1 MQVELRKKYLDL
13 LDTLRSYG
21 SVAVAF
27 SGGVDSS
34 LLLYAAR
41 EALGDNVLAVTVR
54 TPSYPGHEARD
65 AAQLLRELKIPH
77 FEIGVD
83 QLAVPGFAE
92 NGPERCYYCKR
103 ALFETVV
110 EMAGMYHCSCVADG
124 SNIDDE
130 GDYRPGM
137 KAIAELGI
145 KSPFREVG
153 LTKEEVRLL
162 SREFELFTWN
172 KPSYACLASRIPY
185 GEVITAEKLQMI
197 EAAEQILLDLGFAE
211 MRVRCHGK
219 LARIEVAESVIEKIA
234 QPQLRRKIVEAL
246 RIRARLPS
254 NSTSANES
262 FPPDSPIRILSPSS
276 ISRYCTTPLLNRRS
290 IRRIVFSSSV
300 NCVISSKIGCK
311 SKRKE

>member
-130 GDYRPGM
+130 GDYRPGS
-137 KAIAELGI
+137 AGYE
-145 KSPFREVG
+145 PRE
-153 LTKEEVRLL
+153 
-162 SREFELFTWN
+162 
-172 KPSYACLASRIPY
+172 
-185 GEVITAEKLQMI
+185 
-197 EAAEQILLDLGFAE
+197 
-211 MRVRCHGK
+211 
-219 LARIEVAESVIEKIA
+219 
-234 QPQLRRKIVEAL
+234 
-246 RIRARLPS
+246 
-254 NSTSANES
+254 
-262 FPPDSPIRILSPSS
+262 
-276 ISRYCTTPLLNRRS
+276 
-290 IRRIVFSSSV
+290 
-300 NCVISSKIGCK
+300 
-311 SKRKE
+311 

>member
-1 MQVELRKKYLDL
+1 
-13 LDTLRSYG
+13 
-21 SVAVAF
+21 
-27 SGGVDSS
+27 
-34 LLLYAAR
+34 
-41 EALGDNVLAVTVR
+41 
-54 TPSYPGHEARD
+54 
-65 AAQLLRELKIPH
+65 
-77 FEIGVD
+77 
-83 QLAVPGFAE
+83 
-92 NGPERCYYCKR
+92 
-103 ALFETVV
+103 
-110 EMAGMYHCSCVADG
+110 MYHCSCVADG

-234 QPQLRRKIVEAL
+234 AAAAAPEDRGSFQEGRVPVCKFRSGRVPQRQYE
-246 RIRARLPS
+246 
-254 NSTSANES
+254 
-262 FPPDSPIRILSPSS
+262 
-276 ISRYCTTPLLNRRS
+276 
-290 IRRIVFSSSV
+290 
-300 NCVISSKIGCK
+300 
-311 SKRKE
+311 

>member
-162 SREFELFTWN
+162 SRSLSFTGISLPMPAW
-172 KPSYACLASRIPY
+172 PHVYLMVSYYCRKTADDRSSRADFAGSWFCRNACTLSR
-185 GEVITAEKLQMI
+185 
-197 EAAEQILLDLGFAE
+197 QIGA
-211 MRVRCHGK
+211 H
-219 LARIEVAESVIEKIA
+219 
-234 QPQLRRKIVEAL
+234 
-246 RIRARLPS
+246 
-254 NSTSANES
+254 
-262 FPPDSPIRILSPSS
+262 
-276 ISRYCTTPLLNRRS
+276 
-290 IRRIVFSSSV
+290 
-300 NCVISSKIGCK
+300 
-311 SKRKE
+311 

>member
-145 KSPFREVG
+145 KSPFREVKKKYG
-153 LTKEEVRLL
+153 CCQGSLSFLPGISLPMPAWPHVYLMVKLL
-162 SREFELFTWN
+162 
-172 KPSYACLASRIPY
+172 
-185 GEVITAEKLQMI
+185 LQ
-197 EAAEQILLDLGFAE
+197 
-211 MRVRCHGK
+211 K
-219 LARIEVAESVIEKIA
+219 
-234 QPQLRRKIVEAL
+234 
-246 RIRARLPS
+246 
-254 NSTSANES
+254 
-262 FPPDSPIRILSPSS
+262 
-276 ISRYCTTPLLNRRS
+276 
-290 IRRIVFSSSV
+290 
-300 NCVISSKIGCK
+300 NC
-311 SKRKE
+311 R

>member
-172 KPSYACLASRIPY
+172 KPSYACLATRIPA
-185 GEVITAEKLQMI
+185 GTVLTEPELQKIEKAEDKLFSLGFMDFRIRLFHGAARIQLP
-197 EAAEQILLDLGFAE
+197 AEQMAKMTEIREEIYRELKPYFKAVLLDLE
-211 MRVRCHGK
+211 TRK
-219 LARIEVAESVIEKIA
+219 SV
-234 QPQLRRKIVEAL
+234 
-246 RIRARLPS
+246 
-254 NSTSANES
+254 
-262 FPPDSPIRILSPSS
+262 
-276 ISRYCTTPLLNRRS
+276 
-290 IRRIVFSSSV
+290 
-300 NCVISSKIGCK
+300 
-311 SKRKE
+311 